1 MQEMR
6 ETQILSLSQKSL
18 LEQEVATHSS
28 ILAWEIPW
36 TEECSVHGYSPWGR
50 KESDMT
56 EHTQPP
62 PYLHTTSIG
71 PLSGFPAHNDQKLS
85 KGCQGVQKYPQRT
98 DEKQDGEKYNLL
110 QEYLSHISSFWI
122 LHTST
127 QRVLLHHHKTQ
138 GAGHLEPSRKG
149 EMVFRAIFKSEGSS
163 SFIRPDSKTPGQR
176 VISLPVSKTDTEHL
190 ARPGS
195 LSMTLPGILLGSPL
209 AAAPLAH
216 METHLP
222 TMAWK
227 DLYENRRKKKELKS
241 DAREQ
246 GLIPWCLDLL
256 IP

>member
-1 MQEMR
+1 M
-6 ETQILSLSQKSL
+6 
-18 LEQEVATHSS
+18 ANHSS

-163 SFIRPDSKTPGQR
+163 SFIRPDSKTPGQ
-176 VISLPVSKTDTEHL
+176 SHLPSCVQDGHRAL
-190 ARPGS
+190 GPARIPERDPAWNPARGTPGS
-195 LSMTLPGILLGSPL
+195 CSPSTDGNPL
-209 AAAPLAH
+209 ANHGLERPL
-216 METHLP
+216 
-222 TMAWK
+222 
-227 DLYENRRKKKELKS
+227 
-241 DAREQ
+241 
-246 GLIPWCLDLL
+246 
-256 IP
+256 